1 MPKKPE
7 APNVGGR
14 RRYTLTSYEPVT
26 ITVTVPLV
34 SADEVEL
41 GLAALLRDCGW
52 TGTGAPTDAW
62 VRAHV
67 SGFSSLEDLR
77 DEARA
82 QLTDAGKQY
91 ADQTRSGLCLDEL
104 AGRLEQS
111 VPETEVARARR
122 ALLGSLESETEQAGL
137 TLADA
142 LRGMGID
149 RASLDS
155 MLDAQ
160 AQAEVEH
167 EAALDAYA
175 DGMGLRVDETEL
187 PARLCLSP
195 VETQRL
201 IRESRANGTLGDVM
215 RHALRAKAEEQVIGS
230 CVCTYRQESPEESR
244 QRMEAMLERRSE
256 WKMPDTD
263 GDDVPQGDAPHD
275 GSRPHLRLV

>member
-7 APNVGGR
+7 APLVGGR
-14 RRYTLTSYEPVT
+14 RRYTLSSYEPVA

-52 TGTGAPTDAW
+52 TGAGTPTDAW

-82 QLTDAGKQY
+82 QLTDAAKQY
-91 ADQTRSGLCLDEL
+91 ADHSRRGLCLDEL
-104 AGRLEQS
+104 ASRLGQS
-111 VPETEVARARR
+111 VPEAEIAQARR
-122 ALLGSLESETEQAGL
+122 SLLESLESQTERSGL

-142 LRGMGID
+142 LRGMGVD

-175 DGMGLRVDETEL
+175 DDTGLRVDETEL

-215 RHALRAKAEEQVIGS
+215 RHALRAKAEDHIVS
-230 CVCTYRQESPEESR
+230 TCVCTYRQESPEESR
-244 QRMEAMLERRSE
+244 KRREAMLERHSE
-256 WKMPDTD
+256 WMTPDTHES
-263 GDDVPQGDAPHD
+263 DDPHD
-275 GSRPHLRLV
+275 DGPHGGSRPHLRLV